1 MTTGAAASAA
11 RPRRG
16 GLARWLDQVRHDP
29 VLALGHAAVALF
41 LLGFVVAPLVAVAFA
56 PGADDWARVAS
67 TPRWRQA
74 GLNTLKL
81 VGLSTASSLALG
93 TLYAFAV
100 TRARVPLRRL
110 FEVVPLVLLVT
121 PSFVSGLA
129 FILLLGRRGLLTYHL
144 LGLETSVYG
153 WHGVW
158 LAQTL
163 SFFPVAYLVLRGVFL
178 AHDATLE
185 HAARGLGASRWRVLG
200 TVTLPLATPGLLAA
214 GLFIAI
220 GVLGDFGN
228 PMLVG
233 GRFRVLATEV
243 YTELTGWASIGT
255 SAALGLVLLVPTVLL
270 FAAQQRVQQATAGRF
285 TTVGGRGS
293 GLGAPLPPAALRAA
307 LFALC
312 ALIALFVA
320 ASQGVV
326 VAGSVTRLWGADY
339 TLTGEHYRYLLTR
352 FEPLANSVRFAA
364 VAALLGATVA
374 SVTAYLVLR
383 TRMPLRRGL
392 DLATLVPAA
401 VPGTLMGVA
410 YVLVFNRPPLK
421 LTGTAALIVI
431 AMAAHYLPVGYRI
444 CAAALQQLRAT
455 LDESA
460 ANLGASRARAF
471 LTVTLPLVWPSVAA
485 AFAFTFV
492 QAVGTLSTVIFLVSF
507 DTPLASVEIL
517 NLAAQGKWGRACAL
531 ATGLVVATMAGLGL
545 AYALTG
551 GRLRPLESAV
561 GTARS

>member
-1 MTTGAAASAA
+1 MTEAAAASAA
-11 RPRRG
+11 DLRRG
-16 GLARWLDQVRHDP
+16 GPKRWLGRAWQDP

-56 PGADDWARVAS
+56 PGLADWARVAS
-67 TPRWRQA
+67 TPRWRDA
-74 GLNTLKL
+74 GLNTLLL
-81 VGLSTASSLALG
+81 VGLSTTSSLVLG
-93 TLYAFAV
+93 TLYAYAV

-110 FEVVPLVLLVT
+110 FEVAPLVLLVT

-129 FILLLGRRGLLTYHL
+129 FILLVGRRGLITYHL

-178 AHDATLE
+178 AHDAALE
-185 HAARGLGASRWRVLG
+185 QAARGLGASRWRVIS

-243 YTELTGWASIGT
+243 YTELTGWASVGT
-255 SAALGLVLLVPTVLL
+255 SAALGLVLLVPAVLL
-270 FAAQQRVQQATAGRF
+270 FVAQQRVQHATAGRF

-293 GLGAPLPPAALRAA
+293 GLPAPLPPAALRWA

-312 ALIALFVA
+312 GLVALFVA

-326 VAGSVTRLWGADY
+326 VAGSLTRLWGVDHA
-339 TLTGEHYRYLLTR
+339 LTAEHYQYVLTR
-352 FEPLANSVRFAA
+352 SRPLVNSVRLAA
-364 VAALLGATVA
+364 TAALLCAAVS

-383 TRMPLRRGL
+383 TRVPLRRGL
-392 DLATLVPAA
+392 DLATLLPAA

-410 YVLVFNRPPLK
+410 YVLVFNRPPLQ
-421 LTGTAALIVI
+421 LTGTAALIAI
-431 AMAAHYLPVGYRI
+431 AMAASYLPVGYRI
-444 CAAALQQLRAT
+444 CAAALQQLRAS

-471 LTVTLPLVWPSVAA
+471 LTVTVPLTWPAVAA
-485 AFAFTFV
+485 AFAYTFV

-507 DTPLASVEIL
+507 DTPLASVDIL

-531 ATGLVVATMAGLGL
+531 ATALLVVTLAALGL

-551 GRLRPLESAV
+551 GRLRPLEAAAGPV
-561 GTARS
+561 RS

>member
-1 MTTGAAASAA
+1 MTKPAAAGAVGI
-11 RPRRG
+11 RPT
-16 GLARWLDQVRHDP
+16 GLLRWLDQARHDP
-29 VLALGHAAVALF
+29 ALALGHAAVLLF

-56 PGADDWARVAS
+56 PDRADWARVAA

-74 GLNTLKL
+74 GLHTLLL
-81 VGLSTASSLALG
+81 VGISTASSLVLG

-110 FEVVPLVLLVT
+110 FQVVPLVLLVT

-129 FILLLGRRGLLTYHL
+129 FILLVGRRGLLTYHL

-163 SFFPVAYLVLRGVFL
+163 SFFPVAYLVMRGVFL
-178 AHDATLE
+178 AHDARLE
-185 HAARGLGASRWRVLG
+185 QAARGLGAGRWRLLT

-255 SAALGLVLLVPTVLL
+255 SAALGLALLVPAVLL
-270 FAAQQRVQQATAGRF
+270 FVSHQRVQAATAGRF
-285 TTVGGRGS
+285 TTVGGRAS
-293 GLGAPLPPAALRAA
+293 GLGSPLPPAALRWA

-312 ALIALFVA
+312 AAVTLFVA

-326 VAGSVTRLWGADY
+326 VAGSLTRLWGVDHS
-339 TLTGEHYRYLLTR
+339 LTTEHYAYVLTR
-352 FEPLANSVRFAA
+352 SLPLLNSVRFAA
-364 VAALLGATVA
+364 AAALLGAVVA
-374 SVTAYLVLR
+374 AVTAFLVLR
-383 TRMPLRRGL
+383 TRAPLRRGL
-392 DLATLVPAA
+392 DLATLLPAA

-421 LTGTAALIVI
+421 LTGTGALIVL
-431 AMAAHYLPVGYRI
+431 AMAASYLPVGYRI
-444 CAAALQQLRAT
+444 CAAAVQQLRT
-455 LDESA
+455 SLDESA
-460 ANLGASRARAF
+460 ANLGANRTRAF
-471 LTVTLPLVWPSVAA
+471 LSVTLPLIWPAVAS

-507 DTPLASVEIL
+507 DTPLASVDIL
-517 NLAAQGKWGRACAL
+517 NLAAQGRWGRACAL
-531 ATGLVVATMAGLGL
+531 ASALLAVTFAALGL
-545 AYALTG
+545 AWALTG
-551 GRLRPLESAV
+551 GRLRPLEAAGGRV
-561 GTARS
+561 GG

>member
-1 MTTGAAASAA
+1 MTNGATVAAAA
-11 RPRRG
+11 PRRS
-16 GLARWLDQVRHDP
+16 GLARWLGQVRHDP

-41 LLGFVVAPLVAVAFA
+41 LIGFVVAPLVAVAFA
-56 PGADDWARVAS
+56 PSADDWSRLAT

-74 GLNTLKL
+74 GLNTLRL
-81 VGLSTASSLALG
+81 VALSTTSSLALG

-110 FEVVPLVLLVT
+110 FEVMPLVLLVT

-178 AHDATLE
+178 NHDAKLE
-185 HAARGLGASRWRVLG
+185 QAARGLGASRWRVLG

-255 SAALGLVLLVPTVLL
+255 SAALGLVLLVPAVLL
-270 FAAQQRVQQATAGRF
+270 FAAQQRVQSATAGRF
-285 TTVGGRGS
+285 ATVGGRGS
-293 GLGAPLPPAALRAA
+293 GLEAPPVPPALRWA
-307 LFALC
+307 LFGLC
-312 ALIALFVA
+312 LVVALFVF
-320 ASQGVV
+320 ASQAVV
-326 VAGSVTRLWGADY
+326 VAGSLTRLWGADY
-339 TLTGEHYRYLLTR
+339 SFTWDHYSYLLTR
-352 FEPLANSVRFAA
+352 FQPLANSVRFAA
-364 VAALLGATVA
+364 AAALVGAAVAA
-374 SVTAYLVLR
+374 VTSYLVLR
-383 TRMPLRRGL
+383 TNVPLRRGL
-392 DLATLVPAA
+392 DLATLLPAA
-401 VPGTLMGVA
+401 IPGTLMGVA
-410 YVLVFNRPPLK
+410 YVLVFNRPAIK

-444 CAAALQQLRAT
+444 CAAALQQLRAS

-471 LTVTLPLVWPSVAA
+471 LTVTLPLVWPAVAA

-517 NLAAQGKWGRACAL
+517 NLAAQGRWGRACAL
-531 ATGLVVATMAGLGL
+531 ATGLLVATMGGLGL
-545 AYALTG
+545 AYLLTG
-551 GRLRPLESAV
+551 GRMRPME
-561 GTARS
+561 TAMGSGRS

>member
-1 MTTGAAASAA
+1 LTDAAAA
-11 RPRRG
+11 RAPGARRG
-16 GLARWLDQVRHDP
+16 GLARWLDEARHDP

-41 LLGFVVAPLVAVAFA
+41 LIAFVVAPLVAVAFA
-56 PGADDWARVAS
+56 PSAQDWARVAA

-74 GLNTLKL
+74 GLNTLLL
-81 VGLSTASSLALG
+81 VGLSTTSSLTLG

-110 FEVVPLVLLVT
+110 FEVVPLVLLIT

-129 FILLLGRRGLLTYHL
+129 FILLLGRRGLITYHL
-144 LGLETSVYG
+144 LGLETSIYG

-178 AHDATLE
+178 AHDAALE
-185 HAARGLGASRWRVLG
+185 QASRGLGAGRWAVLR

-220 GVLGDFGN
+220 GALGDFGN

-255 SAALGLVLLVPTVLL
+255 SAALGLVLLVPAVLL

-293 GLGAPLPPAALRAA
+293 GLEAPSPPAALRWS
-307 LFALC
+307 LLALC
-312 ALIALFVA
+312 AVVTLFVF

-326 VAGSVTRLWGADY
+326 VAGSVTRVWGVDH
-339 TLTGEHYRYLLTR
+339 TLTAEHFEYLLTR
-352 FEPLANSVRFAA
+352 ARPLVNSVRFAA
-364 VAALLGATVA
+364 AAALLGAA
-374 SVTAYLVLR
+374 IAAVTAYLVLR
-383 TRMPLRRGL
+383 TRAPLRRGL
-392 DLATLVPAA
+392 DLATLLPAA

-431 AMAAHYLPVGYRI
+431 AMAASYLPVGYRI
-444 CAAALQQLRAT
+444 VAAALQQLRAT

-471 LTVTLPLVWPSVAA
+471 LTVTLPLTWPAVAA

-517 NLAAQGKWGRACAL
+517 NLAAQGRWGRACAL
-531 ATGLVVATMAGLGL
+531 ATGLLAATLAGLGL

-551 GRLRPLESAV
+551 GRLRPLETAM

>member
-1 MTTGAAASAA
+1 MAAAAVGAAAGG
-11 RPRRG
+11 RG
-16 GLARWLDQVRHDP
+16 VLRRWLRDLGHDP

-56 PGADDWARVAS
+56 PGPADWARVAA
-67 TPRWRQA
+67 TPRWRTA
-74 GLNTLKL
+74 ALNTLTL
-81 VGLSTASSLALG
+81 VGLSTASSLVLG

-100 TRARVPLRRL
+100 TRARLPLRRL
-110 FEVVPLVLLVT
+110 FEAVPLVLLVT

-129 FILLLGRRGLLTYHL
+129 FILLVGRRGLLTYHL

-178 AHDATLE
+178 AHDARLE
-185 HAARGLGASRWRVLG
+185 QAARGLGASRWRLLG

-214 GLFIAI
+214 GLFIGI

-243 YTELTGWASIGT
+243 YTELTGWASVGT
-255 SAALGLVLLVPTVLL
+255 SAALGLLLLVPAVLL
-270 FAAQQRVQQATAGRF
+270 FAAQQRVQAATAGRF
-285 TTVGGRGS
+285 TTVGGRAS
-293 GLGAPLPPAALRAA
+293 GLEAPLPPPALRWA
-307 LFALC
+307 LFGLC
-312 ALIALFVA
+312 AAVTLFVA

-326 VAGSVTRLWGADY
+326 VAGSLTRLWGVDHA
-339 TLTGEHYRYLLTR
+339 LTGEHYAYVLTR
-352 FEPLANSVRFAA
+352 SRPLLNSVRFAA
-364 VAALLGATVA
+364 SAALLGALVA
-374 SVTAYLVLR
+374 AVTAYLVHR
-383 TRMPLRRGL
+383 TRVPLRRGL
-392 DLATLVPAA
+392 DLATLLPAA

-421 LTGTAALIVI
+421 LTGTGALLVI
-431 AMAAHYLPVGYRI
+431 AMAASYLPVGYRI
-444 CAAALQQLRAT
+444 CSAALQQLKAS

-471 LTVTLPLVWPSVAA
+471 LTVILPLTWTAVAA

-507 DTPLASVEIL
+507 DTPLAAVDVL
-517 NLAAQGKWGRACAL
+517 NLAAQGRWGRACAL
-531 ATGLVVATMAGLGL
+531 ATALLVVTFAGLGL
-545 AYALTG
+545 AYLLTG
-551 GRLRPLESAV
+551 GRLRGIDAAGRV
-561 GTARS
+561 GA